1 MKLKYWTKNDKSR
14 AAYVSLDNEIWGV
27 LDIRTLRSM
36 YPFACELDLDEAQE
50 QEIMKLLESRVWW
63 LLGEYQAKAEHSE
76 QQCREYLTRKEFH
89 GSLIEK
95 AITIA
100 KDKKYIDDARFAEIL
115 IRSLLDRGK
124 SKRYIIQKLFTHRIP
139 ESLYLPL
146 LSDAIDPEYSRN
158 ALREM
163 IEKLRHQYRELP
175 PFKQK
180 EKVFASLYRK
190 GFDLEDIAAAWEAD
204 LS

>member
-1 MKLKYWTKNDKSR
+1 
-14 AAYVSLDNEIWGV
+14 
-27 LDIRTLRSM
+27 
-36 YPFACELDLDEAQE
+36 
-50 QEIMKLLESRVWW
+50 MKLLESRVWW

-89 GSLIEK
+89 PSLIHK

-163 IEKLRHQYRELP
+163 IENYAINTGNCRPSNRRRRYSP
-175 PFKQK
+175 PC
-180 EKVFASLYRK
+180 
-190 GFDLEDIAAAWEAD
+190 IARALIWKISPPPGMQISRSSA
-204 LS
+204 